1 MVITEGTIE
10 KSFKDTDIAFA
21 GKTGTAEENSKRN
34 AHSLFVAYAP
44 YSKPKVAISAVIPF
58 GNSSHDSAEV
68 AKDVVRYY
76 LGELTDDDVNK
87 DVESSSST
95 SAVRD

>member
-1 MVITEGTIE
+1 M
-10 KSFKDTDIAFA
+10 
-21 GKTGTAEENSKRN
+21 
-34 AHSLFVAYAP
+34 
-44 YSKPKVAISAVIPF
+44 AISAVIPF

>member
-44 YSKPKVAISAVIPF
+44 Y
-58 GNSSHDSAEV
+58 N
-68 AKDVVRYY
+68 
-76 LGELTDDDVNK
+76 
-87 DVESSSST
+87 
-95 SAVRD
+95 

>member
-1 MVITEGTIE
+1 M
-10 KSFKDTDIAFA
+10 
-21 GKTGTAEENSKRN
+21 
-34 AHSLFVAYAP
+34 FVAYAP
-44 YSKPKVAISAVIPF
+44 YNKPKVAISAVIPF

>member
-1 MVITEGTIE
+1 MLHITNL
-10 KSFKDTDIAFA
+10 KWQFQQ
-21 GKTGTAEENSKRN
+21 
-34 AHSLFVAYAP
+34 LFRLVTLQM
-44 YSKPKVAISAVIPF
+44 IL
-58 GNSSHDSAEV
+58 AEV